1 MGNCQCTSDSRSESS
16 KQRLIIMDVED
27 NNITI
32 MEMLL
37 VYNMPLIMRV
47 SRFVC
52 ITLGIP
58 INGLVLVVII
68 RSRQLWSST
77 RNIFWLIMAF
87 LNLIAIIQVIMEL
100 VIYYVYH
107 HQDPDSGIMLCR
119 IYAIF
124 AGWPYTLLQ
133 STFII
138 ATAERYLILA
148 HPQFYCQHVT
158 HSMVCWILLFILL
171 VTTGIL

>member
-1 MGNCQCTSDSRSESS
+1 
-16 KQRLIIMDVED
+16 MDVED
-27 NNITI
+27 NKTST

-37 VYNMPLIMRV
+37 VYNMPLIMRI

-58 INGLVLVVII
+58 INGLILVVII
-68 RSRQLWSST
+68 RSRHLWSTT
-77 RNIFWLIMAF
+77 RILFWLIIAF
-87 LNLIAIIQVIMEL
+87 LNFIAIIQALMEL

-107 HQDPDSGIMLCR
+107 HQDPDSGIMFCR

-148 HPQFYCQHVT
+148 HPQFYRLHV
-158 HSMVCWILLFILL
+158 SNAKVCWILLFTLL
-171 VTTGIL
+171 VITGIFFFCCII

>member
-1 MGNCQCTSDSRSESS
+1 
-16 KQRLIIMDVED
+16 MDAED
-27 NNITI
+27 NSTTI

-52 ITLGIP
+52 ILLGIP
-58 INGLVLVVII
+58 INGLILVVII
-68 RSRQLWSST
+68 RSRHLWSTT
-77 RNIFWLIMAF
+77 RNTFWLIIAF
-87 LNLIAIIQVIMEL
+87 LNFIAIIQVLMEL

-107 HQDPDSGIMLCR
+107 HQDPDSGIMFCR

-148 HPQFYCQHVT
+148 HPQFYHLHVS
-158 HSMVCWILLFILL
+158 HARVCWILLCTLL
-171 VTTGIL
+171 VTTGIYY

>member
-1 MGNCQCTSDSRSESS
+1 
-16 KQRLIIMDVED
+16 
-27 NNITI
+27 

-68 RSRQLWSST
+68 RSRQLWSTT
-77 RNIFWLIMAF
+77 RNILWLIISL
-87 LNLIAIIQVIMEL
+87 LNLLAIIQVIIEL

-107 HQDPDSGIMLCR
+107 HQDPDSGFLLCR

-133 STFII
+133 STFIL
-138 ATAERYLILA
+138 ATLERYLILA
-148 HPQFYCQHVT
+148 HPQFYRLHV
-158 HSMVCWILLFILL
+158 SNAKVCWILLFTLL
-171 VTTGIL
+171 VTTGIFIIYLLSCIM